1 MHQEIV
7 LNEALSV
14 EPVAIAS
21 ATVNGT
27 VVSVMTEQRIVTI
40 AREAI
45 EKWGRKADTV
55 DFIVEDNID
64 MNLFSPDAYV
74 MFTFEIREGN
84 FIIVSAML
92 MPKLDTSSSELN
104 NEANGKGVE

>member
-1 MHQEIV
+1 
-7 LNEALSV
+7 
-14 EPVAIAS
+14 
-21 ATVNGT
+21 
-27 VVSVMTEQRIVTI
+27 
-40 AREAI
+40 
-45 EKWGRKADTV
+45 
-55 DFIVEDNID
+55 